1 LFELQYNPYYSGES
15 MNQNLNSSLNFA
27 HENYQIFV
35 NELSDF
41 LRIKTISAD
50 SQYANDMVVG
60 AHWLVNYLES
70 LGSDDTRI
78 LKTQKH
84 PVVYGNL
91 SKAGNEKPTILVYGH
106 YDVQPSDPLDLWKSE
121 PFEPTIKDNLLFS
134 RGSSDMKGQIMIV
147 LGAIKS
153 IVSTGTLPVNFKF
166 MFEGEEE
173 IGSPSIKTFLTDN
186 KELFKSDFVL
196 NLDAGMISK
205 EKPTIVYGLRG
216 LAYFEVF
223 VTGPAQDLHSGLFGG
238 VVYNPI
244 QALSELIA
252 GMKNSEGVIQLP
264 GFYDD
269 VIPMGNDEKIALDK
283 LGMDDQF
290 YKDQTGVSLLYGEKG
305 FTSTE
310 RIGARPTLDI
320 NGIISG
326 YTAEGPKTVIPSK
339 AMAKLSM
346 RLVPNQTPE
355 KVEQQLKGYLEL
367 KAPKQI
373 QWEIKM
379 LASDPA
385 CLTDMNFYAT
395 RCFANSIQEIWGIAP
410 VYQRGGGSIPIVSH
424 MQKILGTESILS
436 GFSLPEDNIHS
447 PNERLDLEVFK
458 KGIDTTIHFLFS
470 IAGECER

>member
-1 LFELQYNPYYSGES
+1 MNP
-15 MNQNLNSSLNFA
+15 NLNTALKFA
-27 HENYQIFV
+27 HENYQEFI

-41 LRIKTISAD
+41 LRIKTVSTDSA
-50 SQYANDMVVG
+50 YASDLVAG
-60 AHWLVNYLES
+60 AHWLVNYLNS
-70 LGSDDTRI
+70 LGADDTRI

-91 SKAGNEKPTILVYGH
+91 SKAGKDKPTILVYGH
-106 YDVQPSDPLDLWKSE
+106 YDVQPADPLALWKSD
-121 PFEPTIKDNLLFS
+121 PFVPTIKDNLLFA
-134 RGSSDMKGQIMIV
+134 RGSSDMKGQMMIV

-153 IVSTGTLPVNFKF
+153 AASTGKLPVNIKF

-173 IGSPSIKTFLTDN
+173 IGSPSIQTFLGEH

-205 EKPTIVYGLRG
+205 DKPTIVYGLRG
-216 LAYFEVF
+216 LAYFEIY

-252 GMKNSEGVIQLP
+252 GMKNSDGVIQLP
-264 GFYDD
+264 GFYND
-269 VIPMGNDEKIALDK
+269 VIPLSMEEKAALEK
-283 LGMDDQF
+283 LGMNDQF
-290 YKDQTGVSLLYGEKG
+290 YKDQTGVNDLYGEKG
-305 FTSTE
+305 YTPTE
-310 RIGARPTLDI
+310 RIGARPTLDV

-326 YTAEGPKTVIPSK
+326 YVGEGPKTVIPSK
-339 AMAKLSM
+339 ALAKLSM
-346 RLVPNQTPE
+346 RLVPDQTPE
-355 KVEQQLKGYLEL
+355 KVKQQLIKHMEQ

-373 QWEIKM
+373 HWEVKM

-385 CLTDMNFYAT
+385 SLTDMNFYAT
-395 RCFANSIQEIWGIAP
+395 RCFAKSIQEVWGVPP
-410 VYQRGGGSIPIVSH
+410 VYHRGGGSIPIVSH
-424 MQKILGTESILS
+424 MQKILGAESVLS

-447 PNERLDLEVFK
+447 PNERLDLDVFK

-470 IAGECER
+470 IADDCER